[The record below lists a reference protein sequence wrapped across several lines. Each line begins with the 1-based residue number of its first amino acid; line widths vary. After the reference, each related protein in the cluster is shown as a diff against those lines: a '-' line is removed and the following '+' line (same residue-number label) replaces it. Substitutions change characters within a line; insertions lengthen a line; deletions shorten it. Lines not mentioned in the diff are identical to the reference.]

1 MLKYRRVLAFLLDG
15 LFISIIVLVLCN
27 NVKLNKSLYEEEG
40 YITAYNEKLDKLTI
54 ETSSSTEEVINKYK
68 DTIGIELY
76 NMIKVQGYRYFYFL
90 ICVFLYYIV
99 FVFFND
105 GKTLGCAIFKLKI
118 VNKNDKKANIFN
130 LAIRSLFMG
139 SSFVYM
145 IPITSLL
152 FLIIPRVLDY
162 SHAFIPL
169 LMILSISTFVEIAF
183 YLYFFLNKKNMSIQ
197 DYISNTKIIDTKK

>member
-118 VNKNDKKANIFN
+118 VNKNDKKANILN

-152 FLIIPRVLDY
+152 YLIIPRVLDY

-169 LMILSISTFVEIAF
+169 LMILSLSTFVEIAF